1 VRQVLRHAV
10 GGAPAVDAD
19 RVRRAARHVT
29 GQLGG
34 EQPVPLQQVGESP
47 VGIGRPG
54 PEGLPGPGSCE
65 GGPPEGGDGQQPHA
79 VPRGGQ
85 VRPHQPGEQPEPLG
99 DDDPVVRQP
108 SEVVEHQV
116 ETLPVERPS
125 RSLCSPIE
133 ASELYTRTP

>member
-1 VRQVLRHAV
+1 
-10 GGAPAVDAD
+10 
-19 RVRRAARHVT
+19 
-29 GQLGG
+29 
-34 EQPVPLQQVGESP
+34 
-47 VGIGRPG
+47 
-54 PEGLPGPGSCE
+54 
-65 GGPPEGGDGQQPHA
+65 
-79 VPRGGQ
+79 
-85 VRPHQPGEQPEPLG
+85 VRPHQPGEQPEPLD